1 MVVPAGRDS
10 IVGQTGLAQLVG
22 RTCTKDSQIQ
32 TIHRMASVMPD
43 LYTDIGFAVVFREGI
58 LDKKAIAVQKDC

>member
-1 MVVPAGRDS
+1 
-10 IVGQTGLAQLVG
+10 
-22 RTCTKDSQIQ
+22 
-32 TIHRMASVMPD
+32 MASVMPD